1 LALVLRVGTTADVF
15 AEPFA
20 TTLAMALEHH
30 FGPGMHLRGL
40 SEDEGWHSTE
50 LGWSWW
56 RLLQERAAA
65 LLGPDATPHLTSM
78 PAWRGVFL
86 PKPVEI
92 GEISGIPGD
101 DGAICIASLASLL
114 RELADVATA
123 LGVAFGEDA
132 GRKMAAKYENPD
144 LCDDD
149 PELQTFAQL
158 AIGGHV
164 AAERGQPLWVIK

>member
-1 LALVLRVGTTADVF
+1 MALVLRVGTTGDVF
-15 AEPFA
+15 TEPFA
-20 TTLAMALEHH
+20 EALATSMEHH
-30 FGPGMHLRGL
+30 FGPGMHLRGQ

-56 RLLQERAAA
+56 KLFQDRAAV
-65 LLGPDATPHLTSM
+65 LLGPQATPHLSSM

-92 GEISGIPGD
+92 GELSGIPGD
-101 DGAICIASLASLL
+101 EGAICIASLTSLMP
-114 RELADVATA
+114 ELAAVATA
-123 LGVAFGEDA
+123 MGVVFTEQACEA
-132 GRKMAAKYENPD
+132 LAAKYDNDE

-158 AIGGHV
+158 AIGAHV
-164 AAERGQPLWVIK
+164 ASERRQPLWVIK